1 MAYETMG
8 ERITQLAGA
17 DLGGKENLM
26 CKQSSTTDDTVVLAA
41 ADSTPLRG
49 VITQG
54 APSGGAVTV
63 QITGIAKVI
72 AGAAVAAG
80 NLVTADAAGKA
91 IPVVAT
97 VGLRYVLGEALE
109 AAAAAGVLIPV
120 RLAPAP
126 VNTAVS

>member
-1 MAYETMG
+1 MAYETIG

-17 DLGGKENLM
+17 DLTGKENLIT
-26 CKQSSTTDDTVVLAA
+26 KQSSTTDNTVILAA

-54 APSGGAVTV
+54 ATSGNGVTL
-63 QITGIAKVI
+63 QITGVAKVI

-80 NLVTADAAGKA
+80 ALVTSDAAGKA
-91 IPVVAT
+91 VAVSAT

-109 AAAAAGVLIPV
+109 AAAGAGAFIAVLLRP
-120 RLAPAP
+120 APA
-126 VNTAVS
+126 NSAVS